1 MFIIVLVHFAILH
14 LACSISRH
22 PILIVVS
29 YDAFRYDYLNPNLTP
44 NLFRLRQKG
53 TFAEY
58 IYNVFPTKTFPNH
71 FTIATGM
78 YTETHGVVGNSFYD
92 PTLKEVVQIGEAMF
106 TQNKEIIPIWTLN
119 ELAGDDRHSAV
130 LMWPGGM
137 ASYKN
142 VKPTYFLNWSHEYDM
157 FKRVD
162 KAMEWLMDSKKPAN
176 LVMVYIEEPDYYSHI
191 YGPDSQ
197 KVYERIKVLDKLTQ
211 YLEEQ
216 LRKYKLE
223 NSATIIHLSDH
234 GMSSVKAKDIVNI
247 TQFLQP
253 NTYTLAETTPCM
265 HVIPKEGILQPYFDL
280 INAFWLVG
288 YEKSIYDSLKKAS
301 ETLKTFDVYRK
312 SDLPDRW
319 HFKNNPRTPPIFL
332 MSKENYGFQD
342 ILEAAEHYKEIEH
355 ITVTPESVFGVH
367 GFDPEMQKMHPFFMV
382 RGPNIR
388 KNYMIKPFNFVDL
401 YNFFT
406 EILRIKSVPNNS
418 TTPIYKEI
426 LTQSTFNGVSSIIL
440 ITVAGVLL
448 SLLLIGCAV
457 AITVLLI
464 KRQQSMRT
472 TAALNKR
479 FPQTF
484 QQSIEA
490 QHLLEAEEA

>member
-1 MFIIVLVHFAILH
+1 
-14 LACSISRH
+14 
-22 PILIVVS
+22 
-29 YDAFRYDYLNPNLTP
+29 
-44 NLFRLRQKG
+44 
-53 TFAEY
+53 
-58 IYNVFPTKTFPNH
+58 
-71 FTIATGM
+71 
-78 YTETHGVVGNSFYD
+78 
-92 PTLKEVVQIGEAMF
+92 
-106 TQNKEIIPIWTLN
+106 
-119 ELAGDDRHSAV
+119 
-130 LMWPGGM
+130 
-137 ASYKN
+137 
-142 VKPTYFLNWSHEYDM
+142 
-157 FKRVD
+157 
-162 KAMEWLMDSKKPAN
+162 MEWLVDSEKPAN
-176 LVMVYIEEPDYYSHI
+176 FVMLYVEEPDYYSHI

-197 KVYERIKVLDKLTQ
+197 KVYERIKVLDRLTQ

-265 HVIPKEGILQPYFDL
+265 HVIPKEG
-280 INAFWLVG
+280 

-312 SDLPDRW
+312 SDLPERW

-355 ITVTPESVFGVH
+355 ITVTPETVFGVH

-388 KNYMIKPFNFVDL
+388 KNHMIKPFNFVDL

-406 EILRIKSVPNNS
+406 EILRIKSIPNNG

-426 LTQSTFNGVSSIIL
+426 LTQSTFGGVSSIIL
-440 ITVAGVLL
+440 VTVAGVLL
-448 SLLLIGCAV
+448 SLLLIGCAA
-457 AITVLLI
+457 AITILLI
-464 KRQQSMRT
+464 KRQQNMRT